1 MDQQLQ
7 VFVTV
12 AEKKN
17 FTRAAEK
24 LHMTQPAVSQY
35 IRQLEEEIGTRLL
48 ERTNKYVRLNKAGE
62 IVYHHAKEI
71 LGIYTKMQ
79 HLVDDLIHQTKGSL
93 SIGASFTFGEYVLP
107 QLIAQLRHTYPDI
120 QASVLIG
127 NTAKIADLVTAH
139 QLDIGIVEGAFEGKQ
154 LKERKFAKD
163 AMYIIA
169 SANHVLAKQDKVTQA
184 DLEKEMWII
193 REQGSGTREAT
204 ISMLQDIGIS
214 PKEQMTFSS
223 TQSIKQAVEAGL
235 GITLLSKWA
244 VQKELKAGDLK
255 IIFVQGL
262 PFYRSF
268 SIITRSPFQ
277 TKALEV
283 FVTLLENNDL
293 YQSYYS

>member
-127 NTAKIADLVTAH
+127 NTAKIADLVMAH

>member
-1 MDQQLQ
+1 
-7 VFVTV
+7 
-12 AEKKN
+12 
-17 FTRAAEK
+17 
-24 LHMTQPAVSQY
+24 
-35 IRQLEEEIGTRLL
+35 
-48 ERTNKYVRLNKAGE
+48 
-62 IVYHHAKEI
+62 
-71 LGIYTKMQ
+71 
-79 HLVDDLIHQTKGSL
+79 
-93 SIGASFTFGEYVLP
+93 
-107 QLIAQLRHTYPDI
+107 QLRHTYPDI

-169 SANHVLAKQDKVTQA
+169 SANHVLVKQEKVTQA

-244 VQKELKAGDLK
+244 
-255 IIFVQGL
+255 
-262 PFYRSF
+262 
-268 SIITRSPFQ
+268 
-277 TKALEV
+277 
-283 FVTLLENNDL
+283 
-293 YQSYYS
+293 